1 MKFKDLLK
9 ITGPIYEN
17 SGEQTFGGGLFIGD
31 PSAPKLPSTMTD
43 KGTFNIKLPRSLD
56 AINALLYSLSQ
67 KEFVDPDSVLNVV
80 KQKLNHFGFDFQ
92 HTNSVPDGET
102 KIKLYQYGS
111 PYIGVYGMTPH
122 ANVDDTGFSTDGI
135 TEKLGHGLV
144 LHINVV
150 KQPNFLRKVNMVI
163 IPDNVES
170 SDCGCGA

>member
-1 MKFKDLLK
+1 MKFKQLLQ

-17 SGEQTFGGGLFIGD
+17 SGEHTFGGGLFIGD
-31 PSAPKLPSTMTD
+31 PSAPKLPSTLTD

-67 KEFVDPDSVLNVV
+67 KDFVDPDSVLNVV

-92 HTNSVPDGET
+92 QVTSLTDGET

-144 LHINVV
+144 LSINVV
-150 KQPNFLRKVNMVI
+150 KQPNYLRKVQMVI
-163 IPDNVES
+163 IPDNVS
-170 SDCGCGA
+170 DADCGCAH